1 MNRTALLVALL
12 VASAGGGLLYFYK
25 QQFEE
30 NAVGGAPV
38 AVIMAVKEIA
48 PGTPITEDHIGVRYL
63 PEAYLEA
70 RHIKVTDKENIV
82 GVRTAYQIKP
92 NETIQWTDLA
102 TGSSQATKL
111 SSLVRV
117 GMRAATVTVDGV
129 TNSNL
134 LVPGDRIDLSMT
146 IIEPERG
153 GPVSQPFMQNILV
166 VAVGAHFGSDTSA
179 ADGRLLTVT
188 VSPEAAQR
196 LMLAPT
202 QGRLTATLRNPD
214 DVRILDN
221 LGAASAT
228 DVLKIPKPAAVP
240 IIAAPSE
247 KMSPMVDKAIAQG
260 FAAAQANESL
270 LKRYLDGAGGRGDK
284 SKNKR

>member
-1 MNRTALLVALL
+1 MNRTALLVALV
-12 VASAGGGLLYFYK
+12 VAFAGAGLLYFYK
-25 QQFEE
+25 EKFEE

-38 AVIMAVKEIA
+38 AVLMAVKEIP
-48 PGTPITEDHIGVRYL
+48 PGTAITEEHLGVRYL
-63 PEAYLEA
+63 PEAYVEA
-70 RHIKVTDKENIV
+70 RHIKVTDRENVV

-117 GMRAATVTVDGV
+117 GMRASTVTVDGV

-146 IIEPERG
+146 IMEPEKG
-153 GPVSQPFMQNILV
+153 GPVSQPFMQNVLV
-166 VAVGAHFGSDTSA
+166 VAVGAHFGGDGVASDA
-179 ADGRLLTVT
+179 RLLTVT

-202 QGRLTATLRNPD
+202 QGKLTATLRNPD

-221 LGAASAT
+221 LGPAFVA
-228 DVLKIPKPAAVP
+228 DVLKTPKPTAVP
-240 IIAAPSE
+240 IIAAPAE
-247 KMSPMVDKAIAQG
+247 KVSPLVDKAIAQG
-260 FAAAQANESL
+260 VAAAKANESFL
-270 LKRYLDGAGGRGDK
+270 RKYLDAADRSRNRK
-284 SKNKR
+284 